1 MYNEAMLEAIK
12 EVEKTRAKRLDEEF
26 ARLTADEKLDLLH
39 NYHPD
44 FRDDTQRE
52 LRVGANKGDKIPCEI
67 ADLLEAKSL
76 LNPKSFD
83 ITKIEYD
90 VDVLIIGA
98 GGAGSSAAL
107 VAKENG
113 AKVLMVTKLRHG
125 DSNTVMAQGG
135 IQAADKTNDSPT
147 THYLDVVGGGGYTN
161 VPELAKALTMD
172 APSTIKWLESLGCM
186 FSKDEDGTM
195 QTIHG
200 GGTSRKRMHFA
211 SDYTGAE
218 IMRTLRDEVQNKEI
232 ETIEFCSAVELLLDE
247 DGKCGGAVLYN
258 METKEYFIAR
268 AKTVVIATGGSGR
281 LHLAGFPTSNHY
293 GATAD
298 GIVMAYR
305 VGAKLAFLDANQVH
319 PTGVVYPKQMIG
331 QLVTEKV
338 RGIGAQLVN
347 TKGKQFIHPL
357 ETRDV
362 VSSAV
367 IRECEHRQNGYEIE
381 KEQYAVWLDSPMI
394 DLIHGKGTVKR
405 ELPAMYKQYERYN
418 IDMSKHPI
426 LIFPTLHYQNGGI
439 LIGEVGQTE
448 IENLFVA
455 GEVAGG
461 VHGRNRL
468 MGNSLLD
475 ILVFGL
481 RAGKAAAEK
490 SKKSDVKGLSLKHV
504 ENYHKQMLEARIDTE
519 RVSPMILPDYTDKK

>member
-1 MYNEAMLEAIK
+1 MYSSTMLESIK
-12 EVEKTRAKRLDEEF
+12 KVEKTRTRRLEEEF
-26 ARLTADEKLDLLH
+26 TRLTADEKLDLLH
-39 NYHPD
+39 SFHPD
-44 FRDDTQRE
+44 FRDDTQRN
-52 LRVGANKGDKIPCEI
+52 LRIGANRGEKIPHEI
-67 ADLLEAKSL
+67 ANLLEAKSL
-76 LNPKSFD
+76 LNPNSSD
-83 ITKIEYD
+83 ITNVEYD

-107 VAKENG
+107 VAKESG

-135 IQAADKTNDSPT
+135 IQAADKPNDSPM
-147 THYLDVVGGGGYTN
+147 THYIDVVGGGGYTN
-161 VPELAKALTMD
+161 IPELAKALAMD
-172 APSTIKWLESLGCM
+172 APSVIKWLESLGCM
-186 FSKDEDGTM
+186 FSKEKDGTM

-268 AKTVVIATGGSGR
+268 AKTVIIATGGSGR

-305 VGAKLAFLDANQVH
+305 AGAKLAFLDANQVH

-347 TKGKQFIHPL
+347 VKGEQFIHPL

-367 IRECEHRQNGYEIE
+367 IRECEHRQNGYEVGDR
-381 KEQYAVWLDSPMI
+381 QYAVWLDSPMI

-405 ELPAMYKQYERYN
+405 ELPAMFKQYDRYN
-418 IDMSKHPI
+418 IDMSKNPI

-439 LIGEVGQTE
+439 LIRENGETE
-448 IENLFVA
+448 IENLFAA

-461 VHGRNRL
+461 IHGRNRL

-475 ILVFGL
+475 ILVFGR
-481 RAGKAAAEK
+481 RAGKAAVDK
-490 SKKSDVKGLSLKHV
+490 SKTGDVKTLSLKHV
-504 ENYHKQMLEARIDTE
+504 ESFHNQLEEAGIKSE
-519 RVSPMILPDYTDKK
+519 RTSPMLLPKYYK